1 MNTTIVMIIGLVI
14 FVLVMIVIILKVSR
28 MQESLKNS
36 VKDSLLENIDK
47 LYTSLSNLREEY
59 GKITSALS
67 MLPDI
72 NNDTKTLKS
81 YLTNTKMR
89 GSWGERLVEDVIN
102 IVGLKEG
109 INYEKQ
115 SVQGDNRPDYTF
127 RLPNGKVI
135 NLDAK
140 FPLDNYRR
148 FIEAESDIEKEN
160 YKKEF
165 IKDVKNRIKEV
176 ASRGYVNENTVDFAT
191 VFIANEGT
199 YAFLLSEEPGII
211 DEALSKQI
219 VLTSPTTLYALL
231 SVVRKAT
238 EYYMLEKSVKEVLDL
253 LERFKKEWETFT
265 TDFDKVDKAIDSL
278 RETFNKL
285 STTRKNKLDS
295 VLVALEAK
303 ALSGGVREDM
313 EDEQGTKL
321 R

>member
-14 FVLVMIVIILKVSR
+14 FVLIMLVIIFKVSR
-28 MQESLKNS
+28 MQEAIKNS
-36 VKDSLLENIDK
+36 AKDSLLENIDK

-59 GKITSALS
+59 GKITSQLS

-81 YLTNTKMR
+81 YLTNTKIR
-89 GSWGERLVEDVIN
+89 GNWGERLVEDIIN
-102 IVGLKEG
+102 AVGLKEG

-115 SVQGDNRPDYTF
+115 SAQGDNRPDYTF
-127 RLPNGKVI
+127 YLPNGKVI

-253 LERFKKEWETFT
+253 LQRFKKEWETFT
-265 TDFDKVDKAIDSL
+265 TDFDKVDKAIDNL
-278 RETFNKL
+278 RESFNKL

-295 VLVALEAK
+295 ILVELETK
-303 ALSGGVREDM
+303 ALSEGVTKDTEDG
-313 EDEQGTKL
+313 QGTKS

>member
-14 FVLVMIVIILKVSR
+14 FVLAMLVIIFKVSR
-28 MQESLKNS
+28 MQEAIKNS

-59 GKITSALS
+59 GKITSQLS

-81 YLTNTKMR
+81 YLTNTKIR
-89 GSWGERLVEDVIN
+89 GNWGERLVEDIIN
-102 IVGLKEG
+102 AVGLKEG

-115 SVQGDNRPDYTF
+115 SAQGDNRPDYTF
-127 RLPNGKVI
+127 YLPNGKVI

-176 ASRGYVNENTVDFAT
+176 ASRDYVNENTVDFAT

-253 LERFKKEWETFT
+253 LQRFKKEWETFT
-265 TDFDKVDKAIDSL
+265 TDFDKVDKAIDNL
-278 RETFNKL
+278 RESFNKL

-295 VLVALEAK
+295 ILVELETK
-303 ALSGGVREDM
+303 ALSEGVTKDTEDG
-313 EDEQGTKL
+313 QGTKS

>member
-1 MNTTIVMIIGLVI
+1 MLVI
-14 FVLVMIVIILKVSR
+14 IFKVSR
-28 MQESLKNS
+28 MQEVVKNS

-59 GKITSALS
+59 GKITSQLS

-81 YLTNTKMR
+81 YLTNTKIR
-89 GSWGERLVEDVIN
+89 GNWGERLVEDIIN
-102 IVGLKEG
+102 AVGLKEG

-115 SVQGDNRPDYTF
+115 SAQGDNRPDYTF
-127 RLPNGKVI
+127 YLPNGKVI

-165 IKDVKNRIKEV
+165 IKDVKKRIKEV
-176 ASRGYVNENTVDFAT
+176 ASRDYVNENTVDFAT

-253 LERFKKEWETFT
+253 LQRFKKEWEAFK
-265 TDFDKVDKAIDSL
+265 TDFDKVDKAIDNL
-278 RETFNKL
+278 RGSFDKL

-295 VLVALEAK
+295 ILVELEAK
-303 ALSGGVREDM
+303 ALSEGVTKDM
-313 EDEQGTKL
+313 EDKQGTKPG
-321 R
+321 

>member
-14 FVLVMIVIILKVSR
+14 FVLIMLVIIFKVSR
-28 MQESLKNS
+28 MQEAIKNS

-59 GKITSALS
+59 GKITSQLS

-81 YLTNTKMR
+81 YLTNTKIR
-89 GSWGERLVEDVIN
+89 GNWGERLVEDIIN
-102 IVGLKEG
+102 AVGLKEG

-115 SVQGDNRPDYTF
+115 SAQGDNRPDYTF
-127 RLPNGKVI
+127 YLPNGKVI

-176 ASRGYVNENTVDFAT
+176 ASRDYVNENTVDFAT

-238 EYYMLEKSVKEVLDL
+238 EYYMLEKSAKEVLAL
-253 LERFKKEWETFT
+253 LQRFKKEWETFT
-265 TDFDKVDKAIDSL
+265 TDFDKVDKAIDNL
-278 RETFNKL
+278 RESFNKL

-295 VLVALEAK
+295 ILVELETK
-303 ALSGGVREDM
+303 ALSEGVTKDTEDG
-313 EDEQGTKL
+313 QGTKS

>member
-14 FVLVMIVIILKVSR
+14 FVLAMLVIIFKVSR
-28 MQESLKNS
+28 MQEAIKNS

-59 GKITSALS
+59 GKITSQLS

-81 YLTNTKMR
+81 YLTNTKIR
-89 GSWGERLVEDVIN
+89 GNWGERLVEDIIN
-102 IVGLKEG
+102 AVGLKEG

-115 SVQGDNRPDYTF
+115 SAQGDNRPDYTF
-127 RLPNGKVI
+127 YLPNGKVI

-176 ASRGYVNENTVDFAT
+176 ASRDYVNENTVDFAT

-253 LERFKKEWETFT
+253 LQRFKKEWGAFT
-265 TDFDKVDKAIDSL
+265 TDFDKVDKTIDNL
-278 RETFNKL
+278 RESFDKL

-295 VLVALEAK
+295 ILVELEAK
-303 ALSGGVREDM
+303 ALSEGVTKDI
-313 EDEQGTKL
+313 DDGQGTKS

>member
-14 FVLVMIVIILKVSR
+14 FVLAMLVIIFKVSR
-28 MQESLKNS
+28 MQEAIKNS

-59 GKITSALS
+59 GKITSQLS

-81 YLTNTKMR
+81 YLTNTKIR
-89 GSWGERLVEDVIN
+89 GNWGERLVEDIIN
-102 IVGLKEG
+102 AVGLKEG

-115 SVQGDNRPDYTF
+115 SAQGDNRPDYTF
-127 RLPNGKVI
+127 YLPNGKVI

-253 LERFKKEWETFT
+253 LQRFKKEWGAFT
-265 TDFDKVDKAIDSL
+265 TDFDKVDKAIDNL
-278 RETFNKL
+278 RESFDKL

-295 VLVALEAK
+295 ILVELETK
-303 ALSGGVREDM
+303 ALSEGVTKDTEDG
-313 EDEQGTKL
+313 QGTKS

>member
-14 FVLVMIVIILKVSR
+14 FVLAMLVIIFKVSR
-28 MQESLKNS
+28 MQEAIKNS

-59 GKITSALS
+59 GKITSQLS

-81 YLTNTKMR
+81 YLTNTKIR
-89 GSWGERLVEDVIN
+89 GNWGERLVEDIIN
-102 IVGLKEG
+102 AVGLKEG

-115 SVQGDNRPDYTF
+115 SAQGDNRPDYTF
-127 RLPNGKVI
+127 YLPNGKVI

-253 LERFKKEWETFT
+253 LQRFKKEWETFT
-265 TDFDKVDKAIDSL
+265 TDFDKVDKAIDNL
-278 RETFNKL
+278 RESFNKL

-295 VLVALEAK
+295 ILVELETK
-303 ALSGGVREDM
+303 ALSEGVTKDTEDG
-313 EDEQGTKL
+313 QGTKS

>member
-1 MNTTIVMIIGLVI
+1 
-14 FVLVMIVIILKVSR
+14 
-28 MQESLKNS
+28 
-36 VKDSLLENIDK
+36 LLENIDK

-59 GKITSALS
+59 GKITSQLS

-81 YLTNTKMR
+81 YLTNTKIR
-89 GSWGERLVEDVIN
+89 GNWGERLVEDIIN
-102 IVGLKEG
+102 AVGLKEG

-115 SVQGDNRPDYTF
+115 SAQGDNRPDYTF
-127 RLPNGKVI
+127 YLPNGKVI

-176 ASRGYVNENTVDFAT
+176 ASRDYVNENTVDFAT

-253 LERFKKEWETFT
+253 LQRFKKEWGAFKTN
-265 TDFDKVDKAIDSL
+265 FDKVDKTIDNL
-278 RETFNKL
+278 RESFDKL

-295 VLVALEAK
+295 ILVELETKVLSE
-303 ALSGGVREDM
+303 GVTKDTEDG
-313 EDEQGTKL
+313 QGTKS

>member
-14 FVLVMIVIILKVSR
+14 FVLAMLVIIFKVSR
-28 MQESLKNS
+28 MQEAIKNS
-36 VKDSLLENIDK
+36 AKDSLLENIDK

-59 GKITSALS
+59 GKITSQLS

-81 YLTNTKMR
+81 YLTNTKIR
-89 GSWGERLVEDVIN
+89 GNWGERLVEDIIN
-102 IVGLKEG
+102 AVGLKEG

-115 SVQGDNRPDYTF
+115 SAQGDNRPDYTF
-127 RLPNGKVI
+127 YLPNGKVI

-253 LERFKKEWETFT
+253 LQRFKKEWETFT
-265 TDFDKVDKAIDSL
+265 TDFDKVDKAIDNL
-278 RETFNKL
+278 RESFNKL

-295 VLVALEAK
+295 ILVELETK
-303 ALSGGVREDM
+303 ALSEGVTKDTEDG
-313 EDEQGTKL
+313 QGTKS

>member
-14 FVLVMIVIILKVSR
+14 FVLAMLVIIFKVSR
-28 MQESLKNS
+28 MQEAIKNS

-59 GKITSALS
+59 GKITSQLS

-81 YLTNTKMR
+81 YLTNTKIR
-89 GSWGERLVEDVIN
+89 GNWGERLVEDIIN
-102 IVGLKEG
+102 AVGLKEG

-115 SVQGDNRPDYTF
+115 SAQGDNRPDYTF
-127 RLPNGKVI
+127 YLPNGKVI

-253 LERFKKEWETFT
+253 LQRFKKEWGAFT
-265 TDFDKVDKAIDSL
+265 TDFDKVDKTIDNL
-278 RETFNKL
+278 RESFDKL

-295 VLVALEAK
+295 ILVELETK
-303 ALSGGVREDM
+303 ALSEGVTKDTEDG
-313 EDEQGTKL
+313 QGTKS

>member
-1 MNTTIVMIIGLVI
+1 M
-14 FVLVMIVIILKVSR
+14 
-28 MQESLKNS
+28 
-36 VKDSLLENIDK
+36 LENIDK

-59 GKITSALS
+59 GKITSQLS

-81 YLTNTKMR
+81 YLTNTKIR
-89 GSWGERLVEDVIN
+89 GNWGERLVEDIIN
-102 IVGLKEG
+102 AVGLKEG

-115 SVQGDNRPDYTF
+115 SAQGDNRPDYTF
-127 RLPNGKVI
+127 YLPNGKVI

-176 ASRGYVNENTVDFAT
+176 ASRDYVNENTVDFAT

-253 LERFKKEWETFT
+253 LQRFKKEWGAFKTN
-265 TDFDKVDKAIDSL
+265 FDKVDKTIDNL
-278 RETFNKL
+278 RESFDKL

-295 VLVALEAK
+295 ILVELETKVLSE
-303 ALSGGVREDM
+303 GVTKDTEDG
-313 EDEQGTKL
+313 QGTKS

>member
-14 FVLVMIVIILKVSR
+14 FVLAMLVIIFKVSR
-28 MQESLKNS
+28 MQEAIKNS

-59 GKITSALS
+59 GKITSQLS

-81 YLTNTKMR
+81 YLTNTKIR
-89 GSWGERLVEDVIN
+89 GNWGERLVEDIIN
-102 IVGLKEG
+102 AVGLKEG

-115 SVQGDNRPDYTF
+115 SAQGDNRPDYTF
-127 RLPNGKVI
+127 YLPNGKVI

-140 FPLDNYRR
+140 FPFDNYRR

-176 ASRGYVNENTVDFAT
+176 TSRDYVNENTVDFAT

-211 DEALSKQI
+211 DEELSKQI

-253 LERFKKEWETFT
+253 LQRFKKEWGAFT
-265 TDFDKVDKAIDSL
+265 TDFDKVDKTIDNL
-278 RETFNKL
+278 RESFDKL

-295 VLVALEAK
+295 ILVELETK
-303 ALSGGVREDM
+303 ALSEGVTKDID
-313 EDEQGTKL
+313 DEQGTKL

>member
-14 FVLVMIVIILKVSR
+14 FVLAVLVIILKVSR

-127 RLPNGKVI
+127 YLPNGKVI

-140 FPLDNYRR
+140 FSLDNYRR
-148 FIEAESDIEKEN
+148 FIEARSDIEKEN

-211 DEALSKQI
+211 DEALSRQI

-265 TDFDKVDKAIDSL
+265 TDFDKVDKAIDNL

-303 ALSGGVREDM
+303 ALSEGVTEDM

>member
-14 FVLVMIVIILKVSR
+14 FVLAMLVIIFKVSR
-28 MQESLKNS
+28 MQETIKNS

-59 GKITSALS
+59 GKITSQLS

-81 YLTNTKMR
+81 YLTNTKIR
-89 GSWGERLVEDVIN
+89 GNWGERLVEDIIN
-102 IVGLKEG
+102 AVGLKEG

-115 SVQGDNRPDYTF
+115 SAQGDNRPDYTF
-127 RLPNGKVI
+127 YLPNGKVI

-176 ASRGYVNENTVDFAT
+176 ASRDYVNENTVDFAT

-253 LERFKKEWETFT
+253 LQRFKKEWGAFT
-265 TDFDKVDKAIDSL
+265 TDFDKVDKAIDNL
-278 RETFNKL
+278 RESFDKL

-295 VLVALEAK
+295 ILVELEAK
-303 ALSGGVREDM
+303 ALSEGSTKDTEDG
-313 EDEQGTKL
+313 QGTKS

>member
-14 FVLVMIVIILKVSR
+14 FVLVMLVIILKVSR
-28 MQESLKNS
+28 MQESIKNS

-89 GSWGERLVEDVIN
+89 GSWGERLVEDIIN
-102 IVGLKEG
+102 AVGLKEG

-140 FPLDNYRR
+140 FSLDNYRR

-211 DEALSKQI
+211 DEALLRQI

-265 TDFDKVDKAIDSL
+265 TDFDKVDKAIDNL
-278 RETFNKL
+278 RESFDKL

-303 ALSGGVREDM
+303 ALSEGVTEDT
-313 EDEQGTKL
+313 ENEQGTKL

>member
-1 MNTTIVMIIGLVI
+1 
-14 FVLVMIVIILKVSR
+14 
-28 MQESLKNS
+28 
-36 VKDSLLENIDK
+36 LLENIDK

-59 GKITSALS
+59 GKITSQLS

-81 YLTNTKMR
+81 YLTNTKIR
-89 GSWGERLVEDVIN
+89 GNWGERLVEDIIN
-102 IVGLKEG
+102 AVGLKEG

-115 SVQGDNRPDYTF
+115 SAQGDNRPDYTF
-127 RLPNGKVI
+127 YLPNGKVI

-176 ASRGYVNENTVDFAT
+176 ASRDYVNENTVDFAT

-199 YAFLLSEEPGII
+199 YAFLLSEEPSII

-219 VLTSPTTLYALL
+219 VLTSPTTLYPLL

-253 LERFKKEWETFT
+253 LQRFKKEWGAFT
-265 TDFDKVDKAIDSL
+265 TNFDKVDKTIDNL
-278 RETFNKL
+278 RESFDKL

-295 VLVALEAK
+295 ILVELETKVLSE
-303 ALSGGVREDM
+303 GVTKDTEDG
-313 EDEQGTKL
+313 QGTKS

>member
-14 FVLVMIVIILKVSR
+14 FVLAMLVIIFKVSR
-28 MQESLKNS
+28 MQETIKNS

-59 GKITSALS
+59 GKITSQLS

-81 YLTNTKMR
+81 YLTNTKIR
-89 GSWGERLVEDVIN
+89 GNWGERLVEDIIN
-102 IVGLKEG
+102 AVGLKEG

-115 SVQGDNRPDYTF
+115 SAQGDNRPDYTF
-127 RLPNGKVI
+127 YLPNGKVI

-148 FIEAESDIEKEN
+148 FIEAESDTEKEN

-176 ASRGYVNENTVDFAT
+176 ASRDYVNENTVDFAT

-253 LERFKKEWETFT
+253 LQRFKKEWGAFT
-265 TDFDKVDKAIDSL
+265 TDFDKVDKAIDNL
-278 RETFNKL
+278 RESFNKL

-295 VLVALEAK
+295 ILVELEAK
-303 ALSGGVREDM
+303 ALSEGSTKDTEDG
-313 EDEQGTKL
+313 QGTKS

>member
-14 FVLVMIVIILKVSR
+14 FVLAMLVIIFKVSR
-28 MQESLKNS
+28 MQEAIKNS

-59 GKITSALS
+59 GKITSQLS

-81 YLTNTKMR
+81 YLTNTKIR
-89 GSWGERLVEDVIN
+89 GNWGERLVEDIIN
-102 IVGLKEG
+102 AVGLKEG

-115 SVQGDNRPDYTF
+115 SAQGDNRPDYTF
-127 RLPNGKVI
+127 YLPNGKVI

-140 FPLDNYRR
+140 FPFDNYRR

-176 ASRGYVNENTVDFAT
+176 ASRDYVNENTVDFAT

-211 DEALSKQI
+211 DEELSKQI
-219 VLTSPTTLYALL
+219 VLTSPTTFMCCFQLF
-231 SVVRKAT
+231 
-238 EYYMLEKSVKEVLDL
+238 
-253 LERFKKEWETFT
+253 ERQPSITC
-265 TDFDKVDKAIDSL
+265 L
-278 RETFNKL
+278 
-285 STTRKNKLDS
+285 KN
-295 VLVALEAK
+295 
-303 ALSGGVREDM
+303 
-313 EDEQGTKL
+313 Q
-321 R
+321 